1 MSLRIDDFKSK
12 LQGGG
17 ARPNLFK
24 VILSNPSGVPAGI
37 PLEEASFMTKGA
49 DLPTSVVEPIE
60 VPFRG
65 RQLKIAGDRTFENW
79 TTTIIND
86 NSFDIRTAL
95 ENWMN
100 SINSHVNNLAA
111 SVNPSDYQ
119 QDLIVQQLDHQFVPV
134 KSYLIVGA
142 FPVNLSAIELSYDS
156 TNTVEEFTCEWAYQ
170 YWTSNSTDRNGKNPS
185 DSNGIDFNA
194 SFNTNVNVG
203 GVNIGIGGS
212 I

>member
-24 VILSNPSGVPAGI
+24 VIISNPPGVPAGI
-37 PLEEASFMTKGA
+37 PIEEASFMTKGA
-49 DLPTSVVEPIE
+49 DLPTSVVNPIE
-60 VPFRG
+60 VQFRG

-100 SINSHVNNLAA
+100 SINSHVNNLAT

-119 QDLIVQQLDHQFVPV
+119 SNLFVQQLDHQFAVV
-134 KSYLIVGA
+134 KTYKIVGA
-142 FPVNLSAIELSYDS
+142 FPVNLSPIDLSYDS
-156 TNTVEEFTCEWAYQ
+156 TDAVEEFTCEWAYQ
-170 YWTSNSTDRNGKNPS
+170 YWTSNSTDG
-185 DSNGIDFNA
+185 DSTDTFI
-194 SFNTNVNVG
+194 SSNVNVG
-203 GVNIGIGGS
+203 GVNIGISGTV
-212 I
+212 

>member
-17 ARPNLFK
+17 ARPNLFR
-24 VILSNPSGVPAGI
+24 VQINNPGVPAGI

-49 DLPTSVVEPIE
+49 DLPTSVVNPIE
-60 VPFRG
+60 VQFRG

-100 SINSHVNNLAA
+100 SINSHVNNLAT

-119 QDLIVQQLDHQFVPV
+119 ASELIVQQLDHRFAVV
-134 KSYLIVGA
+134 KTYNIVGA
-142 FPVNLSAIELSYDS
+142 FPVNLSPIDLSYDS
-156 TNTVEEFTCEWAYQ
+156 TDAVEEFTCEWAYQ
-170 YWTSNSTDRNGKNPS
+170 YWTSNSTDG
-185 DSNGIDFNA
+185 DSTATFNA
-194 SFNTNVNVG
+194 SVNVG
-203 GVNIGIGGS
+203 GVNIGIGGA

>member
-1 MSLRIDDFKSK
+1 MSLRIDDFKAK

-24 VILSNPSGVPAGI
+24 VIINNPPGVPAGI
-37 PLEEASFMTKGA
+37 PLDEASFMTKGA
-49 DLPTSVVEPIE
+49 DLPTSVINPIE
-60 VPFRG
+60 VQFRG

-100 SINSHVNNLAA
+100 SINSHVNNLAT

-119 QDLIVQQLDHQFVPV
+119 ASELIVQQLDHRFVPV
-134 KSYLIVGA
+134 KTYTIVGA
-142 FPVNLSAIELSYDS
+142 FPVNLSPIDLSYDS
-156 TNTVEEFTCEWAYQ
+156 TDSIEEFTCEWAYQ
-170 YWTSNSTDRNGKNPS
+170 YWTSNSTDG
-185 DSNGIDFNA
+185 DSTATF
-194 SFNTNVNVG
+194 SSNVNVG
-203 GVNIGIGGS
+203 GVNIGISGA